1 MIQTSDEQLA
11 ELAIRLVIG
20 RLLRLGSRPEQPGDA
35 AQFQACRSVALEAA
49 ELLGRDNSAGWR
61 PSYARDRNK
70 GAAGD

>member
-1 MIQTSDEQLA
+1 MIQPTEEQLA
-11 ELAIRLVIG
+11 QLAIRLAVG

-49 ELLGRDNSAGWR
+49 ELLGRDTSAGYR
-61 PSYARDRNK
+61 PSYVRDRNK